1 MTDNKHNGGC
11 GCGHDHEHDHEGCG
25 CGCEH
30 DEMEI
35 MNLVLEDG
43 SELECLVLGVF
54 SVEDNE
60 YIALLPKDE
69 EDVLLYGYSENEEG
83 VELISIEE
91 DAEYELVAEA
101 FYELFSDVEDED
113 YEYDYE
119 DEDEE

>member
-1 MTDNKHNGGC
+1 MTDNKHNGSC
-11 GCGHDHEHDHEGCG
+11 DCGHDHEHEGCG
-25 CGCEH
+25 CGCDN

-54 SVEDNE
+54 GVEDNE
-60 YIALLPKDE
+60 YIALLPKE
-69 EDVLLYGYSENEEG
+69 EEEVLLYAYSENEEG
-83 VELISIEE
+83 VELISIED

-101 FYELFSDVEDED
+101 FYQLFSDEEDD
-113 YEYDYE
+113 YNYE

>member
-1 MTDNKHNGGC
+1 MTDNKHNGC
-11 GCGHDHEHDHEGCG
+11 GCGHDHDHEHEGCG
-25 CGCEH
+25 CGCDH

-43 SELECLVLGVF
+43 TELECLVLGVF
-54 SVEDNE
+54 GVEDKE
-60 YIALLPKDE
+60 YIALLPQEE

-83 VELISIEE
+83 VELISIED

-101 FYELFSDVEDED
+101 FYELFSDEEDD
-113 YEYDYE
+113 DYDYD

>member
-11 GCGHDHEHDHEGCG
+11 GCGHDHEHEHEGCG

-30 DEMEI
+30 DDMEI

-43 SELECLVLGVF
+43 TELECMVLGVY

-60 YIALLPKDE
+60 YIALLPRDE

-83 VELISIEE
+83 VELISIED
-91 DAEYELVAEA
+91 DAEYELAAEA
-101 FYELFSDVEDED
+101 FYELFSDEEDED
-113 YEYDYE
+113 YEYDDE